1 MANREEQLKQIT
13 EQLEQGVAEI
23 FTSEK
28 YTEYLNTM
36 AKFHNYSFNNTLLIA
51 MQKPEATLVAGY
63 QAWQKKFNR
72 QVKRGEKGIQII
84 APAPFKE
91 KQEIEKTDPETG
103 EIVIGED
110 GQPETEVVERV
121 ITRFRVT
128 TVFDVS
134 QTTGEP
140 IPEFEVSELEGDVLI
155 YHDFM
160 EALKMVAPVPIR
172 FIEIDG
178 EEKGFYQ
185 LVDKYI
191 AVQPGMSEAQTMKT
205 AVHETAHAVLHDRDQ
220 MEAEGIVKDQLT
232 REVEAESVAYV
243 VCNHFGL
250 DTSEYSFSYIAS
262 WSSGKNM
269 KELRASMDTIR
280 KTSADMIG
288 QIEEKLKELQIERP
302 EQEVTAVEQTEEL
315 SAMQYAEQT
324 INRLEQERTIF
335 SNDQRNLIVN
345 FAYKLDDREATEK
358 LAENLAESILDGN
371 REAVLKLIGEAEEQI
386 DSLPDSMIGLS
397 ELHEAGFYS
406 ESMLPLTR
414 ERAVELHHEGVTVYG
429 LTGAVGDQEQSQR
442 VMNLEL
448 DILQHDGLFGVTK
461 FEWENYRRCLET
473 VMTPEEKA
481 KIKETLLLESDGK
494 RYGIYQINSGQE
506 ERGYQFLSLETAKE
520 MGFTV
525 DGKDYQMVYSER
537 LRDATTLDNLFERFN
552 IERPNDFTGHSMS
565 VSDVIIMNRGGRL
578 TAYYVDSFGFTEL
591 PDFVAQ
597 RAEMLNA
604 NPVKAY
610 PEVYM
615 GTLEKAMQERNVD
628 AYLDS
633 RKLNIDCK
641 NAIEQAITENFDGM
655 SLNPDTATG
664 VIEKYGEERV
674 AFVLANTLRQLS
686 YDGRFSDGNKR
697 WADGIDVPENI
708 SRGMDLNRDY
718 IVSSHPAVLNGFI
731 DMARNEIRTR
741 KLEEVLGV
749 KNQHI
754 TETTRGYEAD
764 GHTGTWYAVDMKT
777 YHGERF
783 FQTRNEEYGQD
794 VADIIISE
802 NGTLVAEDIWH
813 GFDDGAVEAISE
825 YLEENGATVYD
836 LMEFPKDTIVSLHSG
851 QTLMIE
857 ETQAV
862 QEDNWAETLVGKN
875 EAGDNVWFNY
885 CAVDSVVL
893 PDGITLRMPEIH
905 YIDNYY
911 LMEDM
916 NAKGVVKVERF
927 ESLDDAMHKYLEI
940 PNHQKKVLGI
950 QNTENMQESIDFIV
964 CENGIDKLTH
974 EYEKIGGW
982 LNPEVYEAVKKME
995 DRLDMHDAQIAY
1007 QVGEKYF
1014 TIQTVEDGYDYT
1026 FYDKDYLELD
1036 GGVYDDPTISITE
1049 AMENILEEEGFSI
1062 EDASVMDY
1070 EALELQTEYAEKEH
1084 IVQTLLEQNCPKT
1097 IFDGYDRE
1105 TAMKTYEGITVQF
1118 AEAKTYLTV
1127 QPTEEGYA
1135 YIFYDSD
1142 LHEIGGGEHDYLD
1155 DSIQEATYAILKK
1168 EGMEKEVCVKVDDT
1182 EFREKLISNA
1192 KELLEKGITRKTS
1205 ELGRCE
1211 AALNG
1216 MNRAEVEY
1224 DVLAHTRAVL
1234 EEMGLENEVTLIGA
1248 RVYGSRSR
1256 DSMYHADSDLDVV
1269 LSYRGNVRE
1278 DVLFNAVNE
1287 AGLKIA
1293 GIPIDINPIS
1303 EEKTGTLAEYMKQA
1317 EAYLD
1322 EREHS
1327 AEVPQQPEATI
1338 SFYVAECMEFP
1349 VMGEYHENLTL
1360 EEALQ
1365 IYETIPAERMNGIKG
1380 VGFELHDGSDYDGP
1394 YDLMRLGK
1402 VDREGVEM
1410 IRHYKESPL
1419 VQKAMND
1426 VEKYFAQKQQLT
1438 KRTEQAVGDK
1448 SVQKEN
1454 GSQPKSRKES
1464 VLQALRERQAKIKEQ
1479 EQNTSK
1485 EKSKTHKKGEVSL

>member
-28 YTEYLNTM
+28 YSEYLNTM

-91 KQEIEKTDPETG
+91 KQEIEKTDPDTG

-160 EALKMVAPVPIR
+160 EALKTVAPVPIR

-178 EEKGFYQ
+178 EAKGFYQ

-269 KELRASMDTIR
+269 KEFRASMDTIR

-288 QIEEKLKELQIERP
+288 QIEEKLKELHIERP

-315 SAMQYAEQT
+315 SVMQYAEQT

-429 LTGAVGDQEQSQR
+429 LTGAVSGQEQSQR

-461 FEWENYRRCLET
+461 FEWENYRRSQET

-481 KIKETLLLESDGK
+481 KIKETLLLESDGN

-506 ERGYQFLSLETAKE
+506 ERGYQFLSLEAAKE

-565 VSDVIIMNRGGRL
+565 VSDVIIMNRGENL
-578 TAYYVDSFGFTEL
+578 KAYYVDSFGFEEL
-591 PDFVAQ
+591 PDFIAQ
-597 RAEMLNA
+597 RAEVLNDS
-604 NPVKAY
+604 PIKAY

-615 GTLEKAMQERNVD
+615 GTLENAMQERNVD
-628 AYLDS
+628 TYLDS

-641 NAIEQAITENFDGM
+641 NAIEQAISDNFDGM
-655 SLNPDTATG
+655 SLNPGAA
-664 VIEKYGEERV
+664 VAVVEKYGEERV
-674 AFVLANTLRQLS
+674 AFVLANTLKQLS
-686 YDGRFSDGNKR
+686 YDGRFSDFNKQ
-697 WADGIDVPENI
+697 WAEGIEVPENI

-718 IVSSHPAVLNGFI
+718 VVSSHPAVLNGFI
-731 DMARNEIRTR
+731 DMAKREIRTR
-741 KLEEVLGV
+741 KLEQVLDV

-754 TETTRGYEAD
+754 TENTKGYEAE
-764 GHTGTWYAVDMKT
+764 GHTGTWYALDMKE

-783 FQTRNEEYGQD
+783 FQMRSEQYGQE
-794 VADIIISE
+794 VADIIVSE

-813 GFDDGAVEAISE
+813 GFDEGVREAISE

-836 LMEFPKDTIVSLHSG
+836 LTEIPPQATVILTDGTVLKTEKQQVVNTESWKP
-851 QTLMIE
+851 TL
-857 ETQAV
+857 T
-862 QEDNWAETLVGKN
+862 GKN
-875 EAGDNVWFNY
+875 LKDEEQQFSFFEIHKVREN
-885 CAVDSVVL
+885 
-893 PDGITLRMPEIH
+893 DGIDLKMPDIH
-905 YIDNYY
+905 YVGQYY
-911 LMEDM
+911 VIEDLES
-916 NAKGVVKVERF
+916 KGGLKIERYNGL
-927 ESLDDAMHKYLEI
+927 EAALGAYYSLPNHKMKALGIENTAPLPGSLDF
-940 PNHQKKVLGI
+940 I
-950 QNTENMQESIDFIV
+950 Q
-964 CENGIDKLTH
+964 CKNGIDTLIYDCQKV
-974 EYEKIGGW
+974 EGW
-982 LNPEVYEAVKKME
+982 LNPEIYNIFKNLKIS
-995 DRLDMHDAQIAY
+995 LDGHDTEIAY
-1007 QVGEKYF
+1007 KIGESYL
-1014 TIQTVEDGYDYT
+1014 TIQTTEEGYDYT
-1026 FYDKDYLELD
+1026 FFDKDYLELD
-1036 GGVYDDPTISITE
+1036 GGIYDDPDTSISE
-1049 AMENILEEEGFSI
+1049 AVDEILQEEGFSI
-1062 EDASVMDY
+1062 KDAEVTDY
-1070 EALELQTEYAEKEH
+1070 EALEMKTEHAEKEN
-1084 IVQTLLEQNCPKT
+1084 IEQVQMEQNCPKS
-1097 IFDGYDRE
+1097 IFEGYDRN
-1105 TAMKTYEGITVQF
+1105 TAIETYEGITVQF
-1118 AEAKTYLTV
+1118 ADAKTYLTV
-1127 QPTEEGYA
+1127 QPTKEGYS
-1135 YIFYDSD
+1135 YIFYDTN
-1142 LHEIGGGEHDYLD
+1142 LKEVGGGTHEYLD

-1168 EGMEKEVCVKVDDT
+1168 EGMQKEQCIKIDDST
-1182 EFREKLISNA
+1182 FRDELIQNA
-1192 KELLEKGITRKTS
+1192 KKLLENGTVRRTS

-1216 MNRAEVEY
+1216 MNRAEIEY
-1224 DVLAHTRAVL
+1224 DVLAHTRIVL
-1234 EEMGLENEVTLIGA
+1234 EEMGMENEVTLIGA
-1248 RVYGSRSR
+1248 RVYGYRSR
-1256 DSMYHADSDLDVV
+1256 EGLYNAD
-1269 LSYRGNVRE
+1269 
-1278 DVLFNAVNE
+1278 
-1287 AGLKIA
+1287 
-1293 GIPIDINPIS
+1293 
-1303 EEKTGTLAEYMKQA
+1303 
-1317 EAYLD
+1317 
-1322 EREHS
+1322 
-1327 AEVPQQPEATI
+1327 
-1338 SFYVAECMEFP
+1338 
-1349 VMGEYHENLTL
+1349 
-1360 EEALQ
+1360 
-1365 IYETIPAERMNGIKG
+1365 
-1380 VGFELHDGSDYDGP
+1380 
-1394 YDLMRLGK
+1394 
-1402 VDREGVEM
+1402 
-1410 IRHYKESPL
+1410 
-1419 VQKAMND
+1419 
-1426 VEKYFAQKQQLT
+1426 
-1438 KRTEQAVGDK
+1438 
-1448 SVQKEN
+1448 
-1454 GSQPKSRKES
+1454 
-1464 VLQALRERQAKIKEQ
+1464 
-1479 EQNTSK
+1479 
-1485 EKSKTHKKGEVSL
+1485 